1 MSSAERFQKPAVED
15 DGNQEPGREVEVGR
29 TTRTRTTRRFEVGF
43 FIRKIRNGEVVFYK
57 TIPSYDDAEAG
68 QRPVVRRAVMAP
80 GGGGGAAG
88 GGAEE
93 QPTITPM
100 NGPGQPND
108 DTGPVGGTSTK
119 VEVGF
124 FAGTTTTTTT
134 STDED

>member
-1 MSSAERFQKPAVED
+1 MSSAERFQKPAVEEGD
-15 DGNQEPGREVEVGR
+15 DQQPGREVEVGR

-57 TIPSYDDAEAG
+57 TFPPYDDAEAE
-68 QRPVVRRAVMAP
+68 QRPVARRAMMAP
-80 GGGGGAAG
+80 GGGGGG
-88 GGAEE
+88 EE

-100 NGPGQPND
+100 NGPGQGN
-108 DTGPVGGTSTK
+108 TEGGPIGGSSTK

-134 STDED
+134 DED